1 MPKKKLSP
9 GVRKSVQ
16 KRHARKGNN
25 KFWLFLGILLL
36 LCLLL
41 ATYGRK
47 MFLSWQAST
56 WIPQTRLTVAVAN
69 KNPEIYSIDPET
81 GKVLKAVIP
90 ANTQLIASF
99 GYGNWL
105 AGSLWAL
112 GIQEKRGGELLA
124 KSVQK
129 SFGIPVDAWIGE
141 GGEVLFESN
150 PFGFVSSYPIAV
162 AAGRAKTNLTFY
174 DRLSLLLKALPNE
187 VEEVNLQSIGV
198 LRKTTFPDG
207 VEGYAVTPDKTKALS
222 MFRDDGIFLEDQK
235 LTIINSSSRAGLA
248 LLVGQISANL
258 GLRVVDIQNEQ
269 SKVEVCEVR
278 GNNLQLQSRGAKR
291 LIQLFNCEAQSNG
304 LDNSLEM
311 QLILGEA
318 FAKGF

>member
-1 MPKKKLSP
+1 MPKKSLTDKI
-9 GVRKSVQ
+9 RKKIQ
-16 KRHARKGNN
+16 KRKVRTGKNN
-25 KFWLFLGILLL
+25 HWFLLGIILLIA
-36 LCLLL
+36 LLL

-56 WIPQTRLTVAVAN
+56 WIPQTRLTVVVAN
-69 KNPEIYSIDPET
+69 KNPEIYSIDSET

-90 ANTQLIASF
+90 ANTQLTASF

-105 AGSLWAL
+105 AGSLWTF

-174 DRLSLLLKALPNE
+174 DRLSLLLKALPSE
-187 VEEVNLQSIGV
+187 IEEVNLQAIGV
-198 LRKTTFPDG
+198 LRKTTFSDG

-258 GLRVVDIQNEQ
+258 GLRVVDIQNKQ
-269 SKVEVCEVR
+269 SRVETCEVR

-291 LIQLFNCEAQSNG
+291 LIQLFNCETQSDELN
-304 LDNSLEM
+304 NSLEI
-311 QLILGEA
+311 QLVLGEA